1 MPLSI
6 KDHETEQLARELAK
20 VTGETIT
27 EATKRAL
34 QDRLRRVG
42 GARGSRRASL
52 IAEMADIRRRWRS
65 MPVLDDRTADDIVG
79 YDEYGAPR

>member
-20 VTGETIT
+20 VTGESIT

-34 QDRLRRVG
+34 QERLRRVG
-42 GARGSRRASL
+42 GAHRGRRASL
-52 IAEMADIRRRWRS
+52 LAEMADIRRRWGRL
-65 MPVLDDRTADDIVG
+65 PVLDDRTAEEIVG
-79 YDEYGAPR
+79 YDEHGAPR